1 MAAGRAHPTTQLYQL
16 YAEPFD
22 LPTMKLLILHVSEHR
37 DENIVRPI
45 WNKTFEDSQF
55 CLSSHYIFSKFEAFL
70 GLDPDGDAQT
80 NADRIIAKFIP
91 LGQRFYP
98 SESAF
103 PLRK

>member
-55 CLSSHYIFSKFEAFL
+55 VYRLIIFFL
-70 GLDPDGDAQT
+70 NSRL
-80 NADRIIAKFIP
+80 F
-91 LGQRFYP
+91 
-98 SESAF
+98 
-103 PLRK
+103 